1 MEDTPMPKPFNVELN
16 AAIVEMA
23 ASMLPDGFDVADD
36 APHTFEALKAHLDAG
51 RRLVVWA
58 GGSQGTVYADPCVN
72 YAFRAWHDWSH
83 WSGNHDFSLDG
94 EIATCEMQCR
104 QLVGSFGD
112 TVRTKRWCAIIRAE
126 IIGQGLYYHRH
137 KRFPE
142 DQRAFVREYVRDPE
156 AAIAWSL
163 W

>member
-1 MEDTPMPKPFNVELN
+1 MN
-16 AAIVEMA
+16 
-23 ASMLPDGFDVADD
+23 
-36 APHTFEALKAHLDAG
+36 H
-51 RRLVVWA
+51 
-58 GGSQGTVYADPCVN
+58 
-72 YAFRAWHDWSH
+72 AFRAWHDWCH

-104 QLVGSFGD
+104 QLVGRFGD
-112 TVRTKRWCAIIRAE
+112 TVRTKRWCAIIRTE